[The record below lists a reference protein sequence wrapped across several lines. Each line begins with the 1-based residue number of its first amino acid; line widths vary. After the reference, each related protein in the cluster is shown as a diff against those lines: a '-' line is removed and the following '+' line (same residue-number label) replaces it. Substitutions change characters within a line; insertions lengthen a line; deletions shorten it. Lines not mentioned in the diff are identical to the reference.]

1 VYTEV
6 GEQMAEQN
14 ILNGNQK
21 QLEQIIGDMKE
32 HNSKK
37 ERLEKLSESV
47 KDISKELDNTNK
59 EKQNETDSKIKA
71 SIDAICDG
79 YDKSIIAD
87 KDKIKNVTAAR
98 DKAKM
103 AGVKE
108 RINSETASLRAEN
121 SDLAE
126 QINEA
131 FIHEN
136 ISKMCNSQIFI
147 AAFNARKFLD
157 YVIDVS
163 LLLVLF
169 AVIPVVLYFLP
180 VIPDWI
186 LLLYSILM
194 PILCLILVK
203 GIYKGVLLKHKDTII
218 AAQNTRMQIRDNKKR
233 IKKIERNIRKDRNED
248 MYGLESYDSKINAL
262 HDEISGI
269 EEEKNAALEE
279 FENTTKADIIS
290 EINNRYDDKITSMD
304 AELKKKKDEYDDLDD
319 LVKKQRIYIS
329 SNYEAYLGKEFMSVD
344 RLSELNSIMKSGAA
358 DTIAQA
364 LAVYNNRH

>member
-1 VYTEV
+1 
-6 GEQMAEQN
+6 MAEQN

-32 HNSKK
+32 HSSKK

-47 KDISKELDNTNK
+47 KDISKELDNARK
-59 EKQNETDSKIKA
+59 EKQSETDSRIKA

-79 YDKSIIAD
+79 YDKSIAAE
-87 KDKIKNVTAAR
+87 KDKLKCVTAAR

-108 RINSETASLRAEN
+108 RINEETASLRAEN

-136 ISKMCNSQIFI
+136 ISKIFNSQLFI
-147 AAFNARKFLD
+147 AVFNARKFLD
-157 YVIDVS
+157 YVIDVV

-169 AVIPVVLYFLP
+169 AVVPLSLYILPMIPV
-180 VIPDWI
+180 WI
-186 LLLYSILM
+186 LLAYSIAM
-194 PILCLILVK
+194 PMLCVILIK
-203 GIYKGVLLKHKDTII
+203 GIYRGVLLKHKDTIF
-218 AAQNTRMQIRDNKKR
+218 AAQTTRMQIYNNKKK
-233 IKKIERNIRKDRNED
+233 IKKIAKNIRRDKNED
-248 MYGLESYDSKINAL
+248 MYGLESYDTKINTL
-262 HDEISGI
+262 HDGIAGI

-279 FENTTKADIIS
+279 FDKTTKADIIN
-290 EINNRYDDKITSMD
+290 EINNRYDDKINSMET
-304 AELKKKKDEYDDLDD
+304 ELKKKKAEYDELDD
-319 LVKKQRIYIS
+319 LIKKQRIYIS
-329 SNYEAYLGKEFMSVD
+329 SNYEAYLGKEFMNVD
-344 RLSELNSIMKSGAA
+344 RLMELNSIMKSDSA

-364 LAVYNNRH
+364 LAEYNNRH

>member
-1 VYTEV
+1 
-6 GEQMAEQN
+6 MAEQN

-21 QLEQIIGDMKE
+21 QLEQIIGDIKE

-47 KDISKELDNTNK
+47 KDISKELDNTIK
-59 EKQNETDSKIKA
+59 EKDNETDSRIKA

-79 YDKSIIAD
+79 YDKSINAD
-87 KDKIKNVTAAR
+87 KEKIKSVTAAR

-108 RINSETASLRAEN
+108 RINAETASLRAEN

-136 ISKMCNSQIFI
+136 ISKMCNSQMFI
-147 AAFNARKFLD
+147 AVFNSRKFLD
-157 YVIDVS
+157 YIIDVA
-163 LLLVLF
+163 LLLVVF
-169 AVIPVVLYFLP
+169 AVVPIALYFLP
-180 VIPDWI
+180 MIPTWI
-186 LLLYSILM
+186 LLVYSIVM
-194 PILCLILVK
+194 PMLCVILIK

-218 AAQNTRMQIRDNKKR
+218 AAQNTRMQIHDNKKR
-233 IKKIERNIRKDRNED
+233 IKKIEKNIRRDKNED

-262 HDEISGI
+262 HDEIAGI

-279 FENTTKADIIS
+279 FDNTAKADIIN
-290 EINNRYDDKITSMD
+290 EINNRYEDKITSMK

-329 SNYEAYLGKEFMSVD
+329 SNYEAYLGKEFMSID
-344 RLSELNSIMKSGAA
+344 RLSELNSIMKSDAA